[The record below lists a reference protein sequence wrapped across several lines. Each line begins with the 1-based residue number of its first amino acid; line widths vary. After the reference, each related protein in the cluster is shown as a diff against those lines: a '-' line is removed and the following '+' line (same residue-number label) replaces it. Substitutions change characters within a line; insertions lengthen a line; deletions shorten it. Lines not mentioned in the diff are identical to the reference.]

1 MLYKMETR
9 MIQKIKIMALS
20 LFLSVSTGAV
30 ALLPGATA
38 FAQSNA
44 AQSAAVCEGAGA
56 VSGGACANTGGTV
69 SSLVKTGIRILQ
81 VIAGTIAVFFVI
93 FGGIR
98 YVTSS
103 GDPAKLNTAK
113 NTIIYAC
120 IGVAI
125 VALSEVI
132 VQFTLNSLDTV

>member
-1 MLYKMETR
+1 MM
-9 MIQKIKIMALS
+9 QKIKIMALS
-20 LFLSVSTGAV
+20 LFLTVSTGAV
-30 ALLPGATA
+30 ALVPATA

-56 VSGGACANTGGTV
+56 VAGGACADTGGSV
-69 SSLVKTGIRILQ
+69 ARLVQIGIRILQ
-81 VIAGTIAVFFVI
+81 VIAGTVAVFFVI

-98 YVTSS
+98 YITSS
-103 GDPAKLNTAK
+103 GDPSKLNTAK

-120 IGVAI
+120 IGIAI

-132 VQFTLNSLDTV
+132 VQFTLNSLDKV

>member
-1 MLYKMETR
+1 MT
-9 MIQKIKIMALS
+9 LS
-20 LFLSVSTGAV
+20 LFLTVSMGAV
-30 ALLPGATA
+30 ALAPSVDVV
-38 FAQSNA
+38 AQSNA

-56 VSGGACANTGGTV
+56 VAGGACADSSGTV
-69 SSLVKTGIRILQ
+69 ASLVRTAIRILQ
-81 VIAGTIAVFFVI
+81 VIAGTVAVFFVI

-132 VQFTLNSLDTV
+132 VQFTLNSLDRV

>member
-1 MLYKMETR
+1 
-9 MIQKIKIMALS
+9 MALS
-20 LFLSVSTGAV
+20 LFLTVSTGVVVLAPAAV
-30 ALLPGATA
+30 Y
-38 FAQSNA
+38 AQSNA

-56 VSGGACANTGGTV
+56 VAGGACADTGGTV
-69 SSLVKTGIRILQ
+69 ANLVQIGIRILQ
-81 VIAGTIAVFFVI
+81 VIAGTVAVFFVI

-103 GDPAKLNTAK
+103 GDPAKLNTSK

-120 IGVAI
+120 IGIAI

-132 VQFTLNSLDTV
+132 VQFTLNQLDKV